1 MSDDAVGIGAYRG
14 GAAPSRA
21 TLVFAALKRKCE
33 LRAALEIESAKIAA
47 ALPSLNENEF
57 AELRDMMAKE
67 DAAADADV
75 AALAAEAK
83 RLAAEAAASRNVRP
97 LAVPLSKA
105 ASRILAHEI
114 ERRIER
120 GHCPDLSILAEQ
132 AIRVAYGSA

>member
-83 RLAAEAAASRNVRP
+83 HLAAEAAASRNVRP
-97 LAVPLSKA
+97 LAVSLSKA

-114 ERRIER
+114 ERRLER
-120 GHCPDLSILAEQ
+120 GHCPDLAILAEQ
-132 AIRVAYGSA
+132 AIRAAYGSA